1 MNKLVWWLCH
11 KWIWVDR
18 SKYKEL
24 QKQANLYNQQFKPE
38 NALILEQRLKHFD
51 ADVLKALL
59 QELKS
64 TKNALL
70 IEEKKY
76 SNPVEIAY
84 RDWAIITVN
93 ILINKIVTILK
104 NRVTDDD

>member
-1 MNKLVWWLCH
+1 MDK
-11 KWIWVDR
+11 

-24 QKQANLYNQQFKPE
+24 QRQANLYKQQFKPE
-38 NALILEQRLKHFD
+38 NPLILEERMKGFD
-51 ADVLKALL
+51 ASVLKALL

-70 IEEKKY
+70 IEEKWY
-76 SNPVEIAY
+76 SNPVDIAH

-104 NRVTDDD
+104 NRVTDED

>member
-1 MNKLVWWLCH
+1 M
-11 KWIWVDR
+11 DR
-18 SKYKEL
+18 KKYKEL
-24 QKQANLYNQQFKPE
+24 QRLSNQYNQQFKPE
-38 NALILEQRLKHFD
+38 NPLILEERLKGLD
-51 ADVLKALL
+51 AGVLKIIL

-70 IEEKKY
+70 IEEKRY
-76 SNPVEIAY
+76 SDPVDIAY

-104 NRVTDDD
+104 NRVTDED

>member
-1 MNKLVWWLCH
+1 M
-11 KWIWVDR
+11 
-18 SKYKEL
+18 
-24 QKQANLYNQQFKPE
+24 PE
-38 NALILEQRLKHFD
+38 NPLILEEKLKHFE

-70 IEEKKY
+70 IEEKRY
-76 SNPVEIAY
+76 SNPIEIAY